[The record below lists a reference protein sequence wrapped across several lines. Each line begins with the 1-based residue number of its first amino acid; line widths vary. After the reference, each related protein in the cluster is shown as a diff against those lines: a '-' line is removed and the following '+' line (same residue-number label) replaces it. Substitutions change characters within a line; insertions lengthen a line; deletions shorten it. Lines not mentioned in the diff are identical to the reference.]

1 MVGHGEK
8 LSRDEFVEA
17 LQDIKMDCTQEE
29 AAEIF
34 SAFDTDGK
42 GYIDMKEF
50 LFQLRVMS
58 LVNIFILELRME
70 RY

>member
-1 MVGHGEK
+1 MAGNGEQ
-8 LSRDEFVEA
+8 LTRDQFVEA
-17 LQDIKMDCTQEE
+17 LQDIKMECTQEE

-34 SAFDTDGK
+34 IAFDTEGK

-58 LVNIFILELRME
+58 LVSIPSPISS
-70 RY
+70 